1 MAEVIRQN
9 AAHKQYIEDLALYTI
24 ATNLVRAL
32 PDVRDGLKPV
42 ARRILYT
49 LMNDEKA
56 VSPATQVKSAAVEG
70 TVMKKYHPHSGT
82 YPTFKTMVNWFEI
95 KQPMMIGQGSFGT
108 VSGEVASAQR
118 YTECCL
124 SPFGLECVCGALYYN
139 NEVVDWN
146 PTYDNKHMEPQYLP
160 VKVPLLLINGIL
172 GGIGTGIKADLP
184 SHNIG
189 EVIDATL
196 RLIDDPNAEVVLIP
210 DHCLPCDIID
220 TDWKNI
226 CNKGYGSY
234 RARATMS
241 VSHDKND
248 YPYITITS
256 LPMYGTNNVVNK
268 IDEGIAAGKFPQII
282 DVNDESKNDYGVRI
296 VIKLKKGTDVN
307 FVKEALYKYT
317 PCEQSFRVNFE
328 AVYGTELVR
337 LSYKAY
343 LELFIKFATDNKI
356 KEYSAR
362 HYVVSTK
369 LHKLDAFIKIV
380 GSPDIDKIINL
391 IKKGKTN
398 SDNELIELLISK
410 YRLTDIQASY
420 IINAQIKQLSRGYL
434 DRYKEEFNKLSKE
447 ESWLEGRIAND
458 KLIKEDVKNELIMLR
473 NKYATPRICKVIKV
487 SNLGNI
493 PEGTFKII
501 ITENNYIRKIGEN
514 ENVNVIKGDRPKF
527 VLTVS
532 NLENILLFDNKG
544 RVFKLPIHRIPIM
557 AKNEPG
563 IDVKGVIKGLTAD
576 IISVI
581 YEPMVTKLAAL
592 KQKVYVAILSKNNT
606 IKKLDIQDFINV
618 PPSGIIYS
626 KINQDDD
633 IVDTQLVSDNMDLIL
648 YSDSKALRIAS
659 TDIALLKRNTIGT
672 LGMGGQH
679 GPMEGMSIIYTDHK
693 NPTKYVIV
701 LTESGKVNK
710 FSVAGFERS
719 QRNKAGSRV
728 IDLGRGDR
736 IKTIFGASDNNTLN
750 IITTGSNISLPI
762 SQIQM
767 MSSVSKG
774 IKVTQNKTDVVIRAS
789 IV

>member
-9 AAHKQYIEDLALYTI
+9 TAHKQYIEDLALYTI

-184 SHNIG
+184 SHNMG

-391 IKKGKTN
+391 IKKGKTS

-581 YEPMVTKLAAL
+581 YEPMATKLAAL

>member
-9 AAHKQYIEDLALYTI
+9 TAHKQYIEDLALYTI

-184 SHNIG
+184 SHNMG

-391 IKKGKTN
+391 IKKGKTS

-532 NLENILLFDNKG
+532 NLENVLLFDNKG

-581 YEPMVTKLAAL
+581 YEPIVTKLAAL

-750 IITTGSNISLPI
+750 IITTGSNVSLPI

>member
-9 AAHKQYIEDLALYTI
+9 TAHKQYIEDLALYTI

-82 YPTFKTMVNWFEI
+82 YPTFKTMINWFEI

-146 PTYDNKHMEPQYLP
+146 PTYDNKHMETQYLP

-184 SHNIG
+184 SHNMG

-473 NKYATPRICKVIKV
+473 NKYATPRICNVIKV

-581 YEPMVTKLAAL
+581 YEPMVIKLAAL

>member
-9 AAHKQYIEDLALYTI
+9 TAHKQYIEDLALYTI

-82 YPTFKTMVNWFEI
+82 YPTFKTMINWFEI

-184 SHNIG
+184 SHNMG

-473 NKYATPRICKVIKV
+473 NKYATPRICNVIKV

-581 YEPMVTKLAAL
+581 YEPTVTKLAAL
-592 KQKVYVAILSKNNT
+592 KQKVYIAILSKNNT
-606 IKKLDIQDFINV
+606 IKKLDIQDFLNV

-626 KINQDDD
+626 KITQDDD
-633 IVDTQLVSDNMDLIL
+633 IVDTQLVSDNMDLVL
-648 YSDSKALRIAS
+648 YSDTKALRIAS
-659 TDIALLKRNTIGT
+659 TDITLLKRNTIGT

-679 GPMEGMSIIYTDHK
+679 GPMEGMSIIYTDKK
-693 NPTKYVIV
+693 NPSKYILVI
-701 LTESGKVNK
+701 TESGKVNK
-710 FSVAGFERS
+710 FSASGFERS
-719 QRNKAGSRV
+719 QRNKAGSKV
-728 IDLGRGDR
+728 IDLARGDR
-736 IKTIFGASDNNTLN
+736 IKTIFGVSDNNVLN
-750 IITTGSNISLPI
+750 ITTTGTNYSLQISE
-762 SQIQM
+762 IQM

-774 IKVTQNKTDVVIRAS
+774 IKVTGKNEIVVRATIS
-789 IV
+789 

>member
-9 AAHKQYIEDLALYTI
+9 TAHKQYIEDLALYTI

-184 SHNIG
+184 SHNMG

-196 RLIDDPNAEVVLIP
+196 RLIDDPNADVVLIP

-391 IKKGKTN
+391 IKKGKTS

-514 ENVNVIKGDRPKF
+514 ENVNVVKGDRPKF

-789 IV
+789 II

>member
-9 AAHKQYIEDLALYTI
+9 TAHKQYIEDLALYTI

-82 YPTFKTMVNWFEI
+82 YPTFKTMINWFEI

-184 SHNIG
+184 SHNMG

-581 YEPMVTKLAAL
+581 YEPTVTKLAAL

>member
-9 AAHKQYIEDLALYTI
+9 TAHKQYIEDLALYTI

-184 SHNIG
+184 SHNMG

-307 FVKEALYKYT
+307 FIKEALYKYT

-391 IKKGKTN
+391 IKKGKTS

-532 NLENILLFDNKG
+532 NLENVLLFDNKG

>member
-9 AAHKQYIEDLALYTI
+9 TAHKQYIEDLALYTI

-82 YPTFKTMVNWFEI
+82 YPTFKTMINWFEI

-184 SHNIG
+184 SHNMG

-420 IINAQIKQLSRGYL
+420 IINAQIKQLSRVYL

-473 NKYATPRICKVIKV
+473 NKYATPRICNVIKV

>member
-9 AAHKQYIEDLALYTI
+9 TAHKQYIEDLALYTI

-82 YPTFKTMVNWFEI
+82 YPTFKTMINWFEI

-184 SHNIG
+184 SHNMG

-581 YEPMVTKLAAL
+581 YEPMVIKLAAL

>member
-9 AAHKQYIEDLALYTI
+9 TAHKQYIEDLALYTI

-184 SHNIG
+184 SHNMG

-196 RLIDDPNAEVVLIP
+196 RLIDDPNADVVLIP

-391 IKKGKTN
+391 IKKGKTS

-750 IITTGSNISLPI
+750 IITTGSNVSLPI

>member
-9 AAHKQYIEDLALYTI
+9 TAHKQYIEDLALYTI

-82 YPTFKTMVNWFEI
+82 YPTFKTMINWFEI

-184 SHNIG
+184 SHNMG

-473 NKYATPRICKVIKV
+473 NKYATPRICNVIKV

-581 YEPMVTKLAAL
+581 YEPTVTKLAAL

-693 NPTKYVIV
+693 NPTKYIIV

>member
-9 AAHKQYIEDLALYTI
+9 TAHKQYIEDLALYTI

-56 VSPATQVKSAAVEG
+56 IDPAHQVKSAAVEG

-82 YPTFKTMVNWFEI
+82 YPTFKTMINWFEI

-124 SPFGLECVCGALYYN
+124 SPFGLECVCGALFN
-139 NEVVDWN
+139 SNEVVDWN
-146 PTYDNKHMEPQYLP
+146 PTYDNKNYEPQYLP

-184 SHNIG
+184 SHNMG

-196 RLIDDPNAEVVLIP
+196 RLIDNPKADVILIP
-210 DHCLPCDIID
+210 DHCLPCEIID

-241 VSHDKND
+241 VSYDKND
-248 YPYITITS
+248 YPYITINS
-256 LPMYGTNNVVNK
+256 LPIYGTNNVVNK
-268 IDEGIAAGKFPQII
+268 IDEGIAAGKFPQIL

-337 LSYKAY
+337 LSYKEY
-343 LELFIKFATDNKI
+343 LNLFIRFTTDNKI

-362 HYVVSTK
+362 HYVISTR

-391 IKKGKTN
+391 IKKGKAS

-410 YRLTDIQASY
+410 YKLTDIQASY
-420 IINAQIKQLSRGYL
+420 IINAQLKQLSKSYL
-434 DRYKEEFNKLSKE
+434 DRYKADFKKLSE
-447 ESWLEGRIAND
+447 EETWLEGRISNSN
-458 KLIKEDVKNELIMLR
+458 LILQDVKDELIAIR
-473 NKYATPRICKVIKV
+473 NKYATPRLCKVIKV

-493 PEGTFKII
+493 PEGTFKFV
-501 ITENNYIRKIGEN
+501 ITENNYVRKIGEN

-527 VLTVS
+527 IMTVS

-544 RVFKLPIHRIPIM
+544 RVFKLPIHKIPIM
-557 AKNEPG
+557 AKNDPG
-563 IDVKGVIKGLTAD
+563 IDVKGIIKGLTAD
-576 IISVI
+576 IISVL
-581 YEPMVTKLAAL
+581 YEPIVIKLAAL
-592 KQKVYVAILSKNNT
+592 KQKVYIAILSKNNT
-606 IKKLDIQDFINV
+606 IKKLDIQDFLNV

-626 KINQDDD
+626 KITQDDD
-633 IVDTQLVSDNMDLIL
+633 IVDTQLVSDNMDLVL
-648 YSDSKALRIAS
+648 YSDTKALRIAS
-659 TDIALLKRNTIGT
+659 TDITLLKRNTIGT

-679 GPMEGMSIIYTDHK
+679 GPMEGMSIIYTDKK
-693 NPTKYVIV
+693 NPSKYILVI
-701 LTESGKVNK
+701 TESGKVNK
-710 FSVAGFERS
+710 FSASGFERS
-719 QRNKAGSRV
+719 QRNKAGSKV
-728 IDLGRGDR
+728 IDLARGDR
-736 IKTIFGASDNNTLN
+736 IKTIFGVSDNNVLN
-750 IITTGSNISLPI
+750 ITTTGTNYSLPI
-762 SQIQM
+762 SEMQM

-774 IKVTQNKTDVVIRAS
+774 IKVTGKNEIVVRATIS
-789 IV
+789 

>member
-9 AAHKQYIEDLALYTI
+9 TAHKQYIEDLALYTI

-184 SHNIG
+184 SHNMG

-196 RLIDDPNAEVVLIP
+196 RLIDDPNAEVILIP

>member
-9 AAHKQYIEDLALYTI
+9 TAHKQYIEDLALYTI

-82 YPTFKTMVNWFEI
+82 YPTFKTMINWFEI

-184 SHNIG
+184 SHNMG

-234 RARATMS
+234 RARATMI

-337 LSYKAY
+337 LSYKSY

>member
-9 AAHKQYIEDLALYTI
+9 TAHKQYIEDLALYTI

-82 YPTFKTMVNWFEI
+82 YPTFKTMINWFEI

-184 SHNIG
+184 SHNMG

-434 DRYKEEFNKLSKE
+434 DRYKDEFNKLSKE

-473 NKYATPRICKVIKV
+473 NKYATPRICNVIKV

-514 ENVNVIKGDRPKF
+514 DNVNVIKGDRPKF

-581 YEPMVTKLAAL
+581 YEPMVIKLASL

>member
-9 AAHKQYIEDLALYTI
+9 TAHKQYIEDLALYTI

-82 YPTFKTMVNWFEI
+82 YPTFKTMINWFEI

-184 SHNIG
+184 SHNMG

-234 RARATMS
+234 RARATMI

-337 LSYKAY
+337 LSYKSY

-581 YEPMVTKLAAL
+581 YEPTVTKLAAL

-659 TDIALLKRNTIGT
+659 TDIVLLKRNTIGT

>member
-9 AAHKQYIEDLALYTI
+9 TAHKQYIEDLALYTI

-146 PTYDNKHMEPQYLP
+146 PTYDNKHVEPQYLP

-184 SHNIG
+184 SHNMG

-210 DHCLPCDIID
+210 DHCLPCEIID

-362 HYVVSTK
+362 HYVISTK

-447 ESWLEGRIAND
+447 ESWLEGRIAD
-458 KLIKEDVKNELIMLR
+458 DRLIKEDVKNELIMLR

-514 ENVNVIKGDRPKF
+514 ENVNVVKGDRPKF

-532 NLENILLFDNKG
+532 NLENVLLFDNKG

-659 TDIALLKRNTIGT
+659 TDITLLKRNTIGT

-710 FSVAGFERS
+710 FSAAGFERS

-774 IKVTQNKTDVVIRAS
+774 IKVTQSKNDVVIRAS

>member
-9 AAHKQYIEDLALYTI
+9 TAHKQYIEDLALYTI

-184 SHNIG
+184 SHNMG

-196 RLIDDPNAEVVLIP
+196 RLIDDPNADVVLIP

-391 IKKGKTN
+391 IKKGKTS

-514 ENVNVIKGDRPKF
+514 ENVNVVKGDRPKF

-750 IITTGSNISLPI
+750 IITTGSNVSLPI

>member
-9 AAHKQYIEDLALYTI
+9 TAHKQYIEDLALYTI

-184 SHNIG
+184 SHNMG

-343 LELFIKFATDNKI
+343 LELFIRFAIDNKI

-362 HYVVSTK
+362 HYVISTK

-434 DRYKEEFNKLSKE
+434 DKYKEEFNKLSKE
-447 ESWLEGRIAND
+447 ESWLEERIAND

-501 ITENNYIRKIGEN
+501 ITESNYIRKIGEN
-514 ENVNVIKGDRPKF
+514 ENVNTIKGDRPKF

-532 NLENILLFDNKG
+532 NLENVLLFDNKG

-710 FSVAGFERS
+710 FSVAGFDRS

-767 MSSVSKG
+767 MSSASKG
-774 IKVTQNKTDVVIRAS
+774 VKVTQNKTDVVIRAS